1 MPRSK
6 SKRKVLRLRWKVQK
20 KHRLERQKAAKE
32 PEKKADKRA
41 EKRAEKKAD
50 KKAVRKR

>member
-6 SKRKVLRLRWKVQK
+6 SKRKVLRHRWKVQK

-32 PEKKADKRA
+32 PEKKP
-41 EKRAEKKAD
+41 EKKA
-50 KKAVRKR
+50 ARKR

>member
-6 SKRKVLRLRWKVQK
+6 SKRKVLRHRWKVQK

-32 PEKKADKRA
+32 PAKKPEKKAA
-41 EKRAEKKAD
+41 
-50 KKAVRKR
+50 RKR

>member
-32 PEKKADKRA
+32 PEKKA
-41 EKRAEKKAD
+41 EKKAEKKPE